1 MINTISK
8 KWLYDERTRPKIY
21 ISTSSQRRKAI
32 AVISAL
38 LGRILDA
45 ECRYRH
51 NIPYT
56 PRFSAHYYESERFIA
71 MLEDVICILE
81 DIF

>member
-1 MINTISK
+1 MKNTISK
-8 KWLYDERTRPKIY
+8 KWLYDERTRPPIY

-32 AVISAL
+32 AVISAY

-45 ECRYRH
+45 ECRYRCH
-51 NIPYT
+51 IPYT
-56 PRFSAHYYESERFIA
+56 PCFSAHYYESEQFIT

-81 DIF
+81 DIS